1 MTRTHTIH
9 LSFEDDANLRE
20 LVSRIGGSLDTV
32 IRDALRAQ
40 READDA
46 ELDAALGPL
55 VDDAEADYERGEY
68 HDFAGRDELWAYL
81 PGRS

>member
-1 MTRTHTIH
+1 M
-9 LSFEDDANLRE
+9 
-20 LVSRIGGSLDTV
+20 

-55 VDDAEADYERGEY
+55 VDDAEADFDQGADR
-68 HDFAGRDELWAYL
+68 DFAGRDEFWAYL
-81 PGRS
+81 TDRS